1 MVMHIMIFREDSK
14 VVVTPQGRKYLKWL
28 LSKNQRV
35 QEPYSNIEEAM
46 NFEIFNKILF

>member
-1 MVMHIMIFREDSK
+1 MIFREDSK

-35 QEPYSNIEEAM
+35 QEPYSNIEER
-46 NFEIFNKILF
+46 IKVQ